1 MKLFIRFILIST
13 TILLFF
19 SCSGKIITTNNGFS
33 KNQFSKAYIISNEES
48 RRKLP
53 FVVPLPNV
61 TIHGT
66 TAAGKTKKIGN
77 IEEVIKNELEKHGIE
92 AIIAT
97 DNDEDIPED
106 IDFIVI
112 YYDIWRW
119 DFKNVLEYLEIV
131 FLHTNGEDVLARSI
145 YKIHAS
151 KEFHNFP
158 TPKKE
163 IPKMFN
169 QLLSK

>member
-1 MKLFIRFILIST
+1 MQPFIRIFSYFII
-13 TILLFF
+13 TILF
-19 SCSGKIITTNNGFS
+19 SCSGKIITSNEGFIR
-33 KNQFSKAYIISNEES
+33 NQFNKAYIISNKDS

-53 FVVPLPNV
+53 FVIPLPNAI
-61 TIHGT
+61 IHGT
-66 TAAGKTKKIGN
+66 TSAGDTKKIGN
-77 IEEVIKNELEKHGIE
+77 IEQVIKDELEKHGFE
-92 AIIAT
+92 AIIAS
-97 DNDEDIPED
+97 DDEEIPED

-119 DFKNVLEYLEIV
+119 DFKNILEYLEIV
-131 FLHTNGEDVLARSI
+131 FLHSNGEDVLARSI

-163 IPKMFN
+163 IPKMFD
-169 QLLSK
+169 QLLMSK